1 MKIQFK
7 TTRIDGLPMYVAK
20 NSNMFRVWQENGRY
34 YLQIRTEN
42 GYRYPTYKSEGFST
56 LYDAQDWLNMMDWE
70 NATVDTI
77 SKKSVESKDEELEWA
92 MEILGLA
99 ETSTPDVWETNI
111 TTEGTNNFRI
121 VVSKFSD
128 DLLHIDA
135 YKNGK
140 KLAQSSV
147 GADTYDVDR
156 LFRTVDSF
164 MRRNKLNYIESCVFT
179 KTEHRSAVTAAINT
193 KDLTKGMVRCKS
205 SNVWAYNMNI
215 RDRKSPTG
223 DMLMQF
229 KGKNGGPGDIYIYYD
244 VPVRLYRRLHTAT
257 SVGHFFWQYIRNAF
271 SYSKLTGNKRGVLP
285 NAIN

>member
-20 NSNMFRVWQENGRY
+20 NSNKFRVWQEHNRY
-34 YLQIRTEN
+34 YLQIDTPT
-42 GYRYPTYKSEGFST
+42 GFRYPTYKAEGFAS
-56 LYDAQDWLNMMDWE
+56 LRDAQDWLNTMDWE
-70 NATVDTI
+70 HATVDII
-77 SKKSVESKDEELEWA
+77 SKLPTDDKDEELGWA
-92 MEILGLA
+92 LDILGLS
-99 ETSTPDVWETNI
+99 ETATPNVWETNI
-111 TTEGTNNFRI
+111 ATEGGVNYRI
-121 VVSKFSD
+121 VVTRLQD
-128 DLLHIDA
+128 DMFHIDA
-135 YKNGK
+135 YKNDK

-156 LFRTVDSF
+156 LFRTVDAF
-164 MRRNKLNYIESCVFT
+164 MRRNQLNYVESCVLMDT
-179 KTEHRSAVTAAINT
+179 SHRSAVTAAINT

-215 RDRKSPTG
+215 RDSKSSTG

-244 VPVRLYRRLHTAT
+244 VPVRLYRRMHTAT
-257 SVGHFFWQYIRNAF
+257 SKGHFFWQFIRNAF